1 MTERV
6 QRDERP
12 LMTAYPSIAATTVG
26 RGLGALYESIPIRIG
41 RVKLSHLLF
50 PLPTSPIALIVY
62 FALKVMGDRYELR
75 SQRLCVTRGL
85 KRKIVTEVP
94 LDEIGRIDCAS
105 SFGQTFFHA
114 GTLVL
119 RNHLGTEL
127 ARLAGVVRPEMFR
140 RTILEARDAQTRTD
154 AALRAIEGRHL
165 HDAGAA

>member
-1 MTERV
+1 MTV
-6 QRDERP
+6 
-12 LMTAYPSIAATTVG
+12 YPSIAATAVG
-26 RGLGALYESIPIRIG
+26 RCLGALYESIPLRVG

-50 PLPTSPIALIVY
+50 PLPTSPIALVVY
-62 FALKVMGDRYELR
+62 FALKAFGNRYQLTT
-75 SQRLCVTRGL
+75 QRLRVTRGL
-85 KRKIVTEVP
+85 RKKTITEVP

-105 SFGQTFFHA
+105 SFGQTFFRA

-127 ARLAGVVRPEMFR
+127 ARLPGVVRPDMFR
-140 RTILEARDAQTRTD
+140 KTILEARDAIIRTD